1 MSKDFTD
8 FENLTDSER
17 LRNIK
22 MAYATAKLDKDEALR
37 FAEPLLKRI
46 NRKSEAIA
54 KKYGRK
60 ARVFTFDNFS

>member
-1 MSKDFTD
+1 MIDNPNLPDTD
-8 FENLTDSER
+8 R

-22 MAYATAKLDKDEALR
+22 TAYATAKIDKDEALR
-37 FAEPLLKRI
+37 LADPLLKRI

-60 ARVFTFDNFS
+60 ARVFTFDNFQ